1 MREIFYELINEAKD
15 AKVSIDNDEWPIG
28 FNTNIEELYVGSDN
42 NLSTLVIKNKEEFF
56 KYLEIYVNKELKL
69 NRRHAFFSQDDDKC
83 QLKSIMVYLFVNMS
97 TEDFLNP
104 VQCLRKRI
112 AFLDDNTF
120 SLFDETI
127 DFNAIPGSKLH
138 INQSIQSIY
147 METPF
152 IIDFTFE
159 QNGSYV
165 RLPYISYGI
174 CEENGEKVCY
184 IYSIMN
190 HPLGMMY
197 VIDKQLVKKINR
209 VMYKLN
215 KGVLDSESQEYRDYR
230 DGKIDEYIENI
241 SDVTP
246 SFVFS
251 LVTFLTML
259 QSKGIT
265 KVKAVPYLP
274 VRYLSR
280 DIAARRS
287 EDSNIRKQREDRNNQ
302 IQKNAT
308 DKFIRTFRRA
318 VYHMDGAEIV
328 GYPYEFDE
336 NLTIQLHGKEVN
348 NDLLRDVSEQ
358 VMGR

>member
-1 MREIFYELINEAKD
+1 MRDIFYELIEEAKN
-15 AKVSIDNDEWPIG
+15 AKVNIDNEEWPIG
-28 FNTNIEELYVGSDN
+28 FNTVIDDKYFGNKG

-56 KYLEIYVNKELKL
+56 ELLEIYISKELKL
-69 NRRHAFFSQDDDKC
+69 NRSHVFFSDDIERNHI
-83 QLKSIMVYLFVNMS
+83 KSLMVYLFINMS

-104 VQCLRKRI
+104 VECLRRRI
-112 AFLDDNTF
+112 GFLDDRTF
-120 SLFDETI
+120 SLFEETI
-127 DFNAIPGSKLH
+127 DFNAIPGSKLL
-138 INQSIQSIY
+138 IDQSVQSIY

-152 IIDFTFE
+152 IIDFTIE
-159 QNGSYV
+159 HNGNYF

-190 HPLGMMY
+190 HPLGRQF
-197 VIDKQLVKKINR
+197 VVDEKLAKKINR

-215 KGVLDSESQEYRDYR
+215 GGVLDSESQEYKDYKNG
-230 DGKIDEYIENI
+230 DSDDYVENI

-280 DIAARRS
+280 DVAARRTDDPDTKK
-287 EDSNIRKQREDRNNQ
+287 ERKERNDQ
-302 IQKNAT
+302 IQRNAT

-318 VYHMDGAEIV
+318 AYHMNGVEV
-328 GYPYEFDE
+328 VSYPYEVDE
-336 NLTIQLHGKEVN
+336 FLTLDLHGRGIN
-348 NDLLRDVSEQ
+348 NEILQDVSGSIL
-358 VMGR
+358 GR